1 MENQNNYR
9 RPQDDIPYEQ
19 RMKFIIQGYRKLY
32 EDNEKLVTYLKQ
44 LEQEIEEYKELLSVS
59 KHRFEKKN
67 RELVEKR
74 REMKRLS
81 ARITLLEEK
90 LLEYGIDLRTPY
102 WYL

>member
-44 LEQEIEEYKELLSVS
+44 LEQEIEEYKELLSVN
-59 KHRFEKKN
+59 KQRFEKKN

-81 ARITLLEEK
+81 ARITFLEEK